1 MEELCYAILYYR
13 SIKYGE
19 PIYENSHVC
28 SVDEISGNDVV
39 LDASLASDAGLVLL
53 F

>member
-1 MEELCYAILYYR
+1 MEELCYAILYYTTIR
-13 SIKYGE
+13 YAE
-19 PIYENSHVC
+19 PIFESSHVY

-39 LDASLASDAGLVLL
+39 LDASLSSDAGIVIL